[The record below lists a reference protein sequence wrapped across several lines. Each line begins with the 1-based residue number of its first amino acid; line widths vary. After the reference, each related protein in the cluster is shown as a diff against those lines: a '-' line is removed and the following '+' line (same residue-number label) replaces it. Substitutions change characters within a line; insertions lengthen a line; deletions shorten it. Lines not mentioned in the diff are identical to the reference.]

1 MTEPRIQYLAALF
14 QSVSHVISAEHI
26 LKEAQVPHKIIP
38 VPRKISSDCGV
49 AGKDFD
55 YLKKY
60 GMISK
65 GTMIIN
71 GKTKYD
77 NLNKEIIEKA
87 IDKAVHEDHAD

>member
-1 MTEPRIQYLAALF
+1 MAKVHVEFINTCAHCAETGRIIEKVAAGYGDDVELKQY
-14 QSVSHVISAEHI
+14 I
-26 LKEAQVPHKIIP
+26 
-38 VPRKISSDCGV
+38 

-77 NLNKEIIEKA
+77 ILNKEIIEKA
-87 IDKAVHEDHAD
+87 IDKAVQEDHAD